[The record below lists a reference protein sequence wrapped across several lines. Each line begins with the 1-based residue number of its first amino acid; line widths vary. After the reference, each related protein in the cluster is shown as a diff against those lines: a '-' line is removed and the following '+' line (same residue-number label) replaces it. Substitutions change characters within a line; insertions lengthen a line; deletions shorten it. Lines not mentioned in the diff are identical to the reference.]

1 MVELPLPPAEALAVS
16 YNPGTVL
23 TFSRLR
29 GRYRALVVD
38 DDSSQRSIVRRS
50 LEAITEGWIIDEA
63 PNGEASVEMATAG
76 AAYDLITMGE
86 QSFILWQLTILPCL
100 SPIIILE
107 Q

>member
-1 MVELPLPPAEALAVS
+1 MVELPLPPAKALAVS
-16 YNPGTVL
+16 YNPGTV
-23 TFSRLR
+23 TFTRLR

-86 QSFILWQLTILPCL
+86 QSFILWRLTILPCL
-100 SPIIILE
+100 SPVIILE
-107 Q
+107 P